1 MKSADIVIGITTY
14 DDISNSET
22 ARAVYNILHQCD
34 AQLTPEF
41 INWHEPVNIPIET
54 LETWSHYWMTDAV
67 IRGQGAPADI
77 KIGAIWC
84 RRRSVRSWG
93 MVDHASGNNGNLD
106 STLIMRFNQKSG
118 IDWFSLFSQLCA
130 LLRPAHG
137 MLHQFPP
144 QEKKMLDYNRFDSA
158 VVGER
163 AFTGRVAK
171 DGNKVFPDLRKRTWP
186 RQFKYLPEL
195 AWANYLGPELSATYD
210 AVAILNFAARA
221 WPNERGVLFRITDDF
236 GDVTEDHERFSAR
249 RLELRDCFV
258 AGTFRRILPE

>member
-1 MKSADIVIGITTY
+1 MKSTDVVIGITTY
-14 DDISNSET
+14 DDISKSDT
-22 ARAVYNILHQCD
+22 AQAVYDILHQCD
-34 AQLTPEF
+34 ARLTPEF
-41 INWHEPVNIPIET
+41 INWHEPVNIPIEK

-67 IRGQGAPADI
+67 IRAQGTATDV
-77 KIGAIWC
+77 KIGAIW
-84 RRRSVRSWG
+84 RRRKSVRNWG

-106 STLIMRFNQKSG
+106 STLIMVFNQKSG
-118 IDWFSLFSQLCA
+118 IDWFALFSELCA

-144 QEKKMLDYNRFDSA
+144 QEIKLLDYHRFDNA
-158 VVGER
+158 VVGEM
-163 AFTGRVAK
+163 AFTGRVAE

-210 AVAILNFAARA
+210 TASILNCASRA
-221 WPNERGVLFRITDDF
+221 WPNGHGLLFRITDGFD
-236 GDVTEDHERFSAR
+236 DVTEDHEQFSAR

-258 AGTFRRILPE
+258 AGTFRQVLPK